1 MYILCRIVLAVV
13 MCLPISGVKLPSDM
27 SQGIFCEGCS
37 AVMKELDKL
46 LEKKSSDPRELQ
58 VVEAM
63 EDICQTKY
71 FSKYDYSPPTTVK
84 ACRFLIEK
92 YEEDIEQLLMDKVD
106 NTEQEVCYKLTKACE
121 GVDRGKKEKEPLDYR
136 FNNQPQQVKT
146 ESTSKDDDGIH
157 RMNVDINDPGAA
169 ERLAE
174 QIKSQLGQQGMGGGT
189 GDDDDDDEEEEEE
202 EEGGDNEDEE
212 NGGAEEENDKKS
224 FEVKTEL

>member
-1 MYILCRIVLAVV
+1 MFV
-13 MCLPISGVKLPSDM
+13 
-27 SQGIFCEGCS
+27 QW
-37 AVMKELDKL
+37 
-46 LEKKSSDPRELQ
+46 Q
-58 VVEAM
+58 V
-63 EDICQTKY
+63 
-71 FSKYDYSPPTTVK
+71 FFPFFFP
-84 ACRFLIEK
+84 EK

-121 GVDRGKKEKEPLDYR
+121 GVDRSKKEKESLDYR

-146 ESTSKDDDGIH
+146 ESASKDDDGIH